1 MEQAL
6 EGADAVRSVK
16 PGRKPRTQ
24 FSEKPMVKAAV
35 VMDCPAG
42 YVADGDYYKPAA
54 SSASQTYAMR
64 VWSGQSVDVPPAER
78 KERVFAALRGQN
90 LSTDGIIFPT

>member
-1 MEQAL
+1 MDKAI
-6 EGADAVRSVK
+6 EGADSVHRMK
-16 PGRKPRTQ
+16 PGRKP
-24 FSEKPMVKAAV
+24 KVAAV
-35 VMDCPAG
+35 IESI
-42 YVADGDYYKPAA
+42 VAEAYARVAERETSDMA
-54 SSASQTYAMR
+54 QTYAMR